1 MMDRKNTFK
10 EKLYECD
17 KHVEKIEDAKEYL
30 EVFMPLTLENYLKLD
45 KIANSFIDQLVFRF
59 LKLQDTM
66 GESLLK
72 TTLKL
77 SYDYNKQMSF
87 IDILNRLEEL
97 ELLEKQV
104 WLELREL
111 RNDIAHEYSFN
122 QEEVVQNINNI
133 YKATTTL
140 IAIYIK
146 VKAYAQKQIE
156 NNSDIV
162 S

>member
-1 MMDRKNTFK
+1 MDRKNTFK

-140 IAIYIK
+140 IAIYTK

>member
-1 MMDRKNTFK
+1 MTDRKNTFK

-17 KHVEKIEDAKEYL
+17 KHTQKIDDAKEYL
-30 EVFMPLTLENYLKLD
+30 EKFMPLTLNSYLKLD

-72 TTLKL
+72 TTLTL

-97 ELLEKQV
+97 ELFDKQV

-140 IAIYIK
+140 IEIYTK
-146 VKAYAQKQIE
+146 VKIYAQKQIE
-156 NNSDIV
+156 KNGDIQ
-162 S
+162 